1 MKKYDY
7 QTCLRLPVILKEE
20 MSTICDNYQINE
32 SDLMRRAISQF
43 VQTLN
48 ANPQD
53 NGKLMFVWY
62 VRYTLSEW
70 GFSYQTDIP
79 RTLHPQKTLFPSI
92 QGLFCGYGKGSK
104 NIHLRGFVSAIHR
117 VFAVT
122 CEDFHREHPS
132 RLPIPRISCQTSA
145 MRNLTATLCLTLAV
159 LLGSVGVGE
168 MISNWG
174 KNERAQRTA
183 IWNLKTLIQ

>member
-20 MSTICDNYQINE
+20 MTTICDNYQINE
-32 SDLMRRAISQF
+32 SDLMRRAISEF
-43 VQTLN
+43 VQTIN

-79 RTLHPQKTLFPSI
+79 RTLHVQETSQTPCWGVFFVDIGWSELRVRETCIWGVSYLRCNEFSPWPQ
-92 QGLFCGYGKGSK
+92 
-104 NIHLRGFVSAIHR
+104 R
-117 VFAVT
+117 VFT
-122 CEDFHREHPS
+122 GKSTQTPHSPNFLSKFPYEKSNHHH
-132 RLPIPRISCQTSA
+132 LPKPCSWLQYECY
-145 MRNLTATLCLTLAV
+145 
-159 LLGSVGVGE
+159 LGNIG
-168 MISNWG
+168 
-174 KNERAQRTA
+174 
-183 IWNLKTLIQ
+183 